1 MRLETRAPGKINV
14 CLYLGPTRE
23 DGRHELVSIMQSVT
37 LADRLRLEA
46 LDDDAAA
53 GTANG
58 ATTAAGDVVDCPGI
72 EGPNLVTTAIE
83 RFRAATRWDGGPVR
97 ISVDKKLPVAAGM
110 AGGSADAA
118 AALRLLARASGIEDA
133 ELLYEIARGLGAD
146 VPAQVRPGRVLA
158 TGAGEVVERIPGV
171 ARYGVLVVPGAGEL
185 STPDVYREA
194 DRLGLPR
201 KAKGLAAAL
210 DAVRSGL
217 PDLSDELC
225 VNELQPAAVSL
236 MPALE
241 DTLARVRE
249 AGADVAMVSGSG
261 PTVLGLFHDR
271 TKAKTARDAHFPGC
285 KVAKPVGP
293 HGGEVLAS

>member
-14 CLYLGPTRE
+14 CLFLGPTRE
-23 DGRHELVSIMQSVT
+23 DGRHELVSVMQSVT
-37 LADRLRLEA
+37 LADRLRLEE
-46 LDDDAAA
+46 DGD
-53 GTANG
+53 G
-58 ATTAAGDVVDCPGI
+58 ASADRVDCPGV

-83 RFRAATRWDGGPVR
+83 RFRQATRWDGAPVR
-97 ISVDKKLPVAAGM
+97 ISIDKRLPVAAGM

-118 AALRLLARASGIEDA
+118 AALRLLASASGIDDP
-133 ELLYEIARGLGAD
+133 ELLHDIAIGLGAD
-146 VPAQVRPGRVLA
+146 VPAQVLPGRVLA
-158 TGAGEVVERIPGV
+158 TGAGEVIERIPGV
-171 ARYGVLVVPGAGEL
+171 TRYGVLVVPSEKRL
-185 STPDVYREA
+185 STPDVFREA

-201 KAKGLAAAL
+201 DAHALADAL
-210 DAVRSGL
+210 DAVRAGL

-236 MPALE
+236 VPELE
-241 DTLARVRE
+241 DTLARVRD

-271 TKAKTARDAHFPGC
+271 AAARAARDAHFPGC

-293 HGGEVLAS
+293 HGGEVLAA